1 MKYIRS
7 DEEIQSIR
15 EACQIAATVLKR
27 LVDTVEEGITTY
39 DLDQLGRKAIEEL
52 GAESACHNY
61 RNGDHV
67 FPAYTCLSV
76 NEEIV
81 HGIGTMRRT
90 ILAGDVVS
98 IDVVVRH
105 RGFIGDNAHTV
116 LIEPAADEN
125 AALIDATRES
135 LNYAISFAR
144 AGNRVGD
151 ISNAVERFIKR
162 HNYGIVR
169 EFVGHGVGKT
179 MHELPQIPNFGRRG
193 SGSLLKPGMC
203 LAIEPMINLGSG
215 KVDMLEDG
223 WTAVTRDRK
232 PSAHFE
238 HTVLVT
244 NGEPGNLNN
253 SAELTFQTNLNHYFP
268 PFSRILAGT
277 NL

>member
-15 EACQIAATVLKR
+15 EACQIAATVLKH
-27 LVDTVEEGITTY
+27 LVDIVEEGMTTY
-39 DLDQLGRKAIEEL
+39 DLDQLGRQAIEEL
-52 GAESACHNY
+52 GAESACHHY
-61 RNGDHV
+61 RADDRV

-81 HGIGTMRRT
+81 HGIGSLRRR
-90 ILAGDVVS
+90 ILPGDVVS
-98 IDVVVRH
+98 IDVVVRY
-105 RGFIGDNAHTV
+105 RGFIGDNASTV
-116 LIEPAADEN
+116 LIPPATRES
-125 AALIDATRES
+125 AALIETTRDS
-135 LNYAISFAR
+135 LNYAITFAK

-179 MHELPQIPNFGRRG
+179 MHEPPQIPNFGRRG
-193 SGSLLKPGMC
+193 SGAILKPGMC
-203 LAIEPMINLGSG
+203 LAIEPMINLGTR
-215 KVDMLEDG
+215 KVDMLDDG

-232 PSAHFE
+232 TSAHFE

-244 NGEPGNLNN
+244 NGDPEI
-253 SAELTFQTNLNHYFP
+253 LTIPQNKLFKLT
-268 PFSRILAGT
+268 
-277 NL
+277 

>member
-15 EACQIAATVLKR
+15 EACQIAATVLKC
-27 LVDTVEEGITTY
+27 LVDAVAEGMTTY
-39 DLDQLGRKAIEEL
+39 DLDQLGRKAMQEL
-52 GAESACHNY
+52 GAESACYNY
-61 RNGDHV
+61 RAGGNV

-81 HGIGTMRRT
+81 HGIGSIRRT
-90 ILAGDVVS
+90 IQAGDVVS
-98 IDVVVRH
+98 IDVVVNY
-105 RGFIGDNAHTV
+105 RGYIGDNANTV
-116 LIEPAADEN
+116 LIDPVADEN

-169 EFVGHGVGKT
+169 DFVGHGVGKT
-179 MHELPQIPNFGRRG
+179 MHEAPQIPNFGRRG
-193 SGSLLKPGMC
+193 SGALLKPGMC
-203 LAIEPMINLGSG
+203 LAIEPMINMGTG
-215 KVDMLEDG
+215 KIEMLEDG
-223 WTAVTRDRK
+223 WTAVTKDRK

-244 NGEPGNLNN
+244 NGEP
-253 SAELTFQTNLNHYFP
+253 EILTIPQN
-268 PFSRILAGT
+268 
-277 NL
+277 

>member
-15 EACQIAATVLKR
+15 EACQIAATVLKQ
-27 LVDTVEEGITTY
+27 LVDTVEEGMTTY
-39 DLDQLGRKAIEEL
+39 DLDQLGRKAMEAM
-52 GAESACHNY
+52 GAESACYNY
-61 RNGDHV
+61 RSGANV

-81 HGIGTMRRT
+81 HGIGSIRRV
-90 ILAGDVVS
+90 IQPGDVVS
-98 IDVVVRH
+98 IDVVVRY
-105 RGFIGDNAHTV
+105 RGFIGDNASTV
-116 LIEPAADEN
+116 LVEPVAAEN
-125 AALIDATRES
+125 AALINATRES

-169 EFVGHGVGKT
+169 EFVGHGVGQT
-179 MHELPQIPNFGRRG
+179 MHEAPQIPNFGRRG
-193 SGSLLKPGMC
+193 SGALLKPGMC
-203 LAIEPMINLGSG
+203 LAIEPMINMGTG
-215 KVDMLEDG
+215 KVDMLDDG
-223 WTAVTRDRK
+223 WTAVTQDRK

-244 NGEPGNLNN
+244 NGEP
-253 SAELTFQTNLNHYFP
+253 EILTIPQN
-268 PFSRILAGT
+268 
-277 NL
+277 

>member
-15 EACQIAATVLKR
+15 EACQIAATVLKH
-27 LVDTVEEGITTY
+27 LVDVVEEGMTTY

-61 RNGDHV
+61 RAGDHV

-81 HGIGTMRRT
+81 HGIGSMRRS
-90 ILAGDVVS
+90 ILPGDVVS
-98 IDVVVRH
+98 IDVVVRY
-105 RGFIGDNAHTV
+105 RGFIGDNASTV
-116 LIEPAADEN
+116 LIEPVADEN
-125 AALIDATRES
+125 AALIEATRES

-151 ISNAVERFIKR
+151 ISNAVERYIKR

-169 EFVGHGVGKT
+169 EFVGHGVGTT
-179 MHELPQIPNFGRRG
+179 MHEPPQIPNFGRRG
-193 SGSLLKPGMC
+193 SGALLKPGMC
-203 LAIEPMINLGSG
+203 LAIEPMINLGTG
-215 KVDMLEDG
+215 KVDMLDDG
-223 WTAVTRDRK
+223 WTAVSRDRK
-232 PSAHFE
+232 TSAHFE

-244 NGEPGNLNN
+244 NGDPEI
-253 SAELTFQTNLNHYFP
+253 LTIPQNKLFKLT
-268 PFSRILAGT
+268 
-277 NL
+277 